1 MSIKQ
6 KSDRLRGAN
15 GGFAAVLVNQL
26 GDGRN
31 AEIFFAADLVAFAN
45 HTDIFDVDRFSSI
58 DRRLIIMIGQNTAAI
73 RIMAGVDRSPVH
85 DRCARING
93 VMIAESHAALS
104 ELPKGRRILL
114 AHKIGTHPVP
124 NDDHNVSIVAYR
136 SGGD

>member
-6 KSDRLRGAN
+6 KSDCLRSGN
-15 GGFAAVLVNQL
+15 GRFAPVLVNQL

-31 AEIFFAADLVAFAN
+31 AEVFLAAYLVDFAN
-45 HTDIFDVDRFSSI
+45 NTDIFNVDRFSSV

-104 ELPKGRRILL
+104 ELPKGRR
-114 AHKIGTHPVP
+114 
-124 NDDHNVSIVAYR
+124 
-136 SGGD
+136 